1 MVLQS
6 SPSRIKEG
14 ELLTS
19 LDCTLAFYVIRSAYE
34 TIIRTYILSH
44 HVKRQVYNAALNT
57 TMDEFLHYKTL
68 WKGRDMLQGICNL
81 PDHSSHHYFG
91 QQWTASEASYWAGT
105 QEKFSA
111 EINGRSG
118 KWVRK
123 LRSSV
128 SYYETVFFQQCKFNM
143 KGAT

>member
-19 LDCTLAFYVIRSAYE
+19 LDSTLAFYVIRSAYE
-34 TIIRTYILSH
+34 TIIRRYILSH
-44 HVKRQVYNAALNT
+44 HVKIQVYSAALNT

-81 PDHSSHHYFG
+81 PDHSHHHYFG
-91 QQWTASEASYWAGT
+91 
-105 QEKFSA
+105 
-111 EINGRSG
+111 
-118 KWVRK
+118 
-123 LRSSV
+123 
-128 SYYETVFFQQCKFNM
+128 
-143 KGAT
+143 